1 MISGLLVRT
10 SSISAIKINMLISH
24 VAFMSRPRYI
34 RGHGKCHLNRS
45 CREGTVKPCK
55 PVAPGSKRLRSAV
68 TNGTRAYVIG
78 DGNSPWARRQRDLI
92 ALHLADLGGEERLSE
107 NQLSLCRRAATLETE
122 LEMLEGQLSLGKVAD
137 LDLYNRLSGNLRRIL
152 ESLGL
157 ERRGRDITPDSDVV
171 AHFKRRPRKVDAE

>member
-1 MISGLLVRT
+1 MSVLRFAREWPILRTTQGQHSLQNGQNIASPARGLSAP
-10 SSISAIKINMLISH
+10 SSLA
-24 VAFMSRPRYI
+24 
-34 RGHGKCHLNRS
+34 NRL
-45 CREGTVKPCK
+45 K
-55 PVAPGSKRLRSAV
+55 PGSKRIRSAV
-68 TNGTRAYVIG
+68 TNGERAFVLG

-137 LDLYNRLSGNLRRIL
+137 LDLYTRLSGNLRRIL

-157 ERRGRDITPDSDVV
+157 ERVARPVNDGSTELSDYF
-171 AHFKRRPRKVDAE
+171 AKPIPRAGP

>member
-1 MISGLLVRT
+1 M
-10 SSISAIKINMLISH
+10 AN
-24 VAFMSRPRYI
+24 RPI
-34 RGHGKCHLNRS
+34 
-45 CREGTVKPCK
+45 
-55 PVAPGSKRLRSAV
+55 RSAV

-157 ERRGRDITPDSDVV
+157 ERVARPVNDGSAVLSDY
-171 AHFKRRPRKVDAE
+171 FSRPPPKEGDAP

>member
-1 MISGLLVRT
+1 LGAT
-10 SSISAIKINMLISH
+10 PA
-24 VAFMSRPRYI
+24 
-34 RGHGKCHLNRS
+34 
-45 CREGTVKPCK
+45 
-55 PVAPGSKRLRSAV
+55 
-68 TNGTRAYVIG
+68 
-78 DGNSPWARRQRDLI
+78 DLI

-157 ERRGRDITPDSDVV
+157 ERVARPVNDGSAVLSDYFSRPPPKEGDTP
-171 AHFKRRPRKVDAE
+171 